1 MSRSVFLAFLA
12 VPLWTQAAPIGDSAR
27 GQVIASQVCA
37 ACHGTDGNSPLPVN
51 PNLAGQHPEYLYK
64 QLRNF
69 KSGERANPIMAGMV
83 ASLSDQDM
91 HDLSVYYASQRPSR
105 LFAGDKDLAAEGQ
118 QLYRGGDSAKGVAA
132 CSGCHSP
139 NGAGMPAQYPRIAG
153 QHAQYSSAQLRAFRA
168 EERSNDENMMM
179 RSIASRLSDRE
190 IAALSEYLA
199 GLR

>member
-1 MSRSVFLAFLA
+1 MNRSVFLAVLA
-12 VPLWTQAAPIGDSAR
+12 VPFWAQAAPTGDSAK
-27 GQVIASQVCA
+27 GQVIATQVCA

-64 QLRNF
+64 QLRDF

-83 ASLSDQDM
+83 AALSDQDM
-91 HDLSVYYASQRPSR
+91 RDVSAYYAARKPSR
-105 LFAGDKDLAAEGQ
+105 LFSADKDLAAQGQ
-118 QLYRGGDSAKGVAA
+118 QLYRGGVSAKGVAA
-132 CSGCHSP
+132 CAGCHSP

-168 EERSNDENMMM
+168 AERSNDESMMM
-179 RSIASRLSDRE
+179 RTIASRLSDGE
-190 IAALSEYLA
+190 ITALSEYLA

>member
-1 MSRSVFLAFLA
+1 MNRSVFPVLLAI
-12 VPLWTQAAPIGDSAR
+12 PLWVQAAPIGDGVR
-27 GQVIASQVCA
+27 GQVLAGQACA
-37 ACHGTDGNSPLPVN
+37 ACHGADGNSPLPVN

-83 ASLSDQDM
+83 AALSEKDM
-91 HDLSVYYASQRPSR
+91 RDLSAYYASQRPAR
-105 LFAGDKDLAAEGQ
+105 LFAADKDLAAEGQ
-118 QLYRGGDSAKGVAA
+118 RLYRGGVSAKGVAA
-132 CSGCHSP
+132 CAGCHSP

-153 QHAQYSSAQLRAFRA
+153 QHAQYSDAQLRAFRA
-168 EERSNDENMMM
+168 EQRSNDENMMM
-179 RSIASRLSDRE
+179 RNIASRLSDRE